1 MRRVVGIFLLI
12 FFAGS
17 LSAGKLD
24 KAFEALQVYN
34 YFKAKALFEKSYKKD
49 TAGYGLSIIFLRQDN
64 PFHEPY
70 SAYKYVLTAEKSFAR
85 LDEKKKAKLFALG
98 VDSMEIREQKE
109 KVSLLFFEKS
119 KRANNSV
126 ALNTFIKD
134 HPWFKDM
141 DEAIAFRNRV
151 AYREATNENTWQSL
165 QAFFTD

>member
-12 FFAGS
+12 FLAGS

-24 KAFEALQVYN
+24 KAFEALQVCN

-49 TAGYGLSIIFLRQDN
+49 TAGAGYGLSIIFLRQDN
-64 PFHEPY
+64 PFHEPD

-119 KRANNSV
+119 KELIIPLRLTHS
-126 ALNTFIKD
+126 
-134 HPWFKDM
+134 
-141 DEAIAFRNRV
+141 
-151 AYREATNENTWQSL
+151 
-165 QAFFTD
+165 